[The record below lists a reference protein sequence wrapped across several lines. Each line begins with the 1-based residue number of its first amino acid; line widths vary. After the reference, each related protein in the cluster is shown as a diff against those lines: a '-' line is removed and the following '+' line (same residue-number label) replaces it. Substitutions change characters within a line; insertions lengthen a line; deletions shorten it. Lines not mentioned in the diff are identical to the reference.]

1 MLTTQH
7 LTHNGAGDAEVDIP
21 EHLKA
26 MFAHFDRNK
35 NGVFEYREL
44 RNALNALGYD
54 VSHPVAASLIQRYD
68 DTPDGKMQLS
78 EFATLVTQL
87 EQGFM
92 RSALTAIEVAP
103 FEA

>member
-44 RNALNALGYD
+44 RNALN
-54 VSHPVAASLIQRYD
+54 VAASLIQRYD

>member
-1 MLTTQH
+1 M
-7 LTHNGAGDAEVDIP
+7 HNGAGGADSQGNVP

-26 MFAHFDRNK
+26 MFTHFDRNE

-44 RNALNALGYD
+44 RSALRALGYD
-54 VSHPVAASLIQRYD
+54 VSHPVAASLIEQYD

-78 EFATLVTQL
+78 EFATLVIQL

-92 RSALTAIEVAP
+92 RSALTPMEVAP
-103 FEA
+103 AEP